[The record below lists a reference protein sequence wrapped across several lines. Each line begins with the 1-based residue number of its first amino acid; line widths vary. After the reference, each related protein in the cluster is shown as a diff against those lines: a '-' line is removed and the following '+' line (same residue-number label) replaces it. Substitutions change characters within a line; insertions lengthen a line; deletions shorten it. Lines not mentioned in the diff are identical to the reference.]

1 MESRFR
7 ALNRY
12 GEILAVTAGIG
23 VLYIVSFYNYLLFHS
38 LTEIFSIVIAC
49 GIFFFAWNSR
59 QFLENDYF
67 LFLGIGYVFIGGIDL
82 LHTLSYKGVGVFE
95 GYGANLPTQLWIAAR
110 YMESL
115 TLLAAPLL
123 LSRLWKAKYMSIIYL
138 TATIGLLLAIFHW
151 KIFPDCFIEGKG
163 LTPFKKNSEYII
175 SFILV
180 GAIIYL
186 VQMREEFEDNV
197 FKLMVTSIL
206 ITIGAELAFTFYI
219 SVYGFSN
226 LMGHFLKIVSF
237 YLIYK
242 AVIETG
248 LSKPYSI
255 LLRNLKQSEKEL
267 QSEKGRLQSVL
278 NDVKTLSGLL
288 PICSHCKKIRDDK
301 GYWNQIEYYVRDH
314 SDAEFSHS
322 ICPDCRK
329 TMYPHL
335 KAKEKAEKIS
345 QSESAAVK
353 KWKQFQDMERRSGK
367 DRRGDIKHR
376 IDDDRRRGQDRRT
389 DNT

>member
-1 MESRFR
+1 MESRIST
-7 ALNRY
+7 LNRY
-12 GEILAVTAGIG
+12 GEILAVAVGIG

-38 LTEIFSIVIAC
+38 LAEIFSIVIAC
-49 GIFFFAWNSR
+49 GIFFFALNSR
-59 QFLENDYF
+59 PFLETDYF

-123 LSRLWKAKYMSIIYL
+123 LSRFWKAKYMAIVYL
-138 TATIGLLLAIFHW
+138 MATLGLLLAIFKW

-163 LTPFKKNSEYII
+163 LTPFKKISEYII
-175 SFILV
+175 AFILV
-180 GAIIYL
+180 GSIIYL

-206 ITIGAELAFTFYI
+206 LTIGAELAFTFYI

-248 LSKPYSI
+248 LSKPFSI
-255 LLRNLKQSEKEL
+255 LLRNLKQSEDEL
-267 QSEKGRLQSVL
+267 QLEKSRLQTAL
-278 NDVKTLSGLL
+278 DEVKTLSGLL

-301 GYWNQIEYYVRDH
+301 GYWNQIESYVQKH
-314 SDAEFSHS
+314 SNAEFSHG
-322 ICPDCRK
+322 ICPECMK
-329 TMYPHL
+329 THYPHV
-335 KAKEKAEKIS
+335 ESQAEKIS
-345 QSESAAVK
+345 QPESVAIE
-353 KWKQFQDMERRSGK
+353 KWKQFQDVDRRSGK
-367 DRRGDIKHR
+367 DRR
-376 IDDDRRRGQDRRT
+376 T

>member
-12 GEILAVTAGIG
+12 GEILAVAVGIG

-38 LTEIFSIVIAC
+38 LAEIFSIVIAC

-67 LFLGIGYVFIGGIDL
+67 LFLGIGYVFIGSIDL

-186 VQMREEFEDNV
+186 VHMREKFEDNV
-197 FKLMVTSIL
+197 FRLMVTSIL
-206 ITIGAELAFTFYI
+206 LTIGAELAFTFYI

-255 LLRNLKQSEKEL
+255 LLRNLKQSEEEL
-267 QSEKGRLQSVL
+267 RSEKSRLQTAVD
-278 NDVKTLSGLL
+278 DVKTLSGLL

-301 GYWNQIEYYVRDH
+301 GYWNQIESYVRDH

-329 TMYPHL
+329 TQYPHL
-335 KAKEKAEKIS
+335 RAKETAKKIG
-345 QSESAAVK
+345 QSESAAVE
-353 KWKQFQDMERRSGK
+353 KWKQYQEMERRSGK
-367 DRRGDIKHR
+367 DRRGGINRRTDA
-376 IDDDRRRGQDRRT
+376 DRRNGQDRRT

>member
-1 MESRFR
+1 MS
-7 ALNRY
+7 
-12 GEILAVTAGIG
+12 GEFKEQPTSITSFLFF
-23 VLYIVSFYNYLLFHS
+23 LFYSYI
-38 LTEIFSIVIAC
+38 
-49 GIFFFAWNSR
+49 
-59 QFLENDYF
+59 LENDYF

-115 TLLAAPLL
+115 TLLSAPLL

-138 TATIGLLLAIFHW
+138 MATIGLLLAIFHW

-186 VQMREEFEDNV
+186 VQMREEFQDNV

-206 ITIGAELAFTFYI
+206 LTIGAELAFTFYI

-255 LLRNLKQSEKEL
+255 LLRNLKQSEEEL

-278 NDVKTLSGLL
+278 DDVKTLSGLL

-301 GYWNQIEYYVRDH
+301 GYWKQIESYVRDH
-314 SDAEFSHS
+314 SNAEFSHS

-329 TMYPHL
+329 TQYPHL
-335 KAKEKAEKIS
+335 KAKEKAENIS
-345 QSESAAVK
+345 QSESAAVE

-367 DRRGDIKHR
+367 DRRG
-376 IDDDRRRGQDRRT
+376 GTNRRT

>member
-1 MESRFR
+1 
-7 ALNRY
+7 
-12 GEILAVTAGIG
+12 
-23 VLYIVSFYNYLLFHS
+23 
-38 LTEIFSIVIAC
+38 
-49 GIFFFAWNSR
+49 
-59 QFLENDYF
+59 
-67 LFLGIGYVFIGGIDL
+67 
-82 LHTLSYKGVGVFE
+82 
-95 GYGANLPTQLWIAAR
+95 
-110 YMESL
+110 
-115 TLLAAPLL
+115 
-123 LSRLWKAKYMSIIYL
+123 
-138 TATIGLLLAIFHW
+138 LLAIFHW

-186 VQMREEFEDNV
+186 VKMRNEFEDNV

-206 ITIGAELAFTFYI
+206 LTIGAELAFTFYI

-255 LLRNLKQSEKEL
+255 LLRNLKQSEDEL
-267 QSEKGRLQSVL
+267 QSEKSRLQTAL
-278 NDVKTLSGLL
+278 DDVKTLSGLL

-301 GYWNQIEYYVRDH
+301 GYWNQIESYVRDH
-314 SDAEFSHS
+314 SNVEFSHS
-322 ICPDCRK
+322 ICPECRK

-345 QSESAAVK
+345 QPEMAAVE

-367 DRRGDIKHR
+367 DRRRGINRRTDA
-376 IDDDRRRGQDRRT
+376 DRRSGQDRRI

>member
-1 MESRFR
+1 M
-7 ALNRY
+7 
-12 GEILAVTAGIG
+12 
-23 VLYIVSFYNYLLFHS
+23 
-38 LTEIFSIVIAC
+38 
-49 GIFFFAWNSR
+49 
-59 QFLENDYF
+59 
-67 LFLGIGYVFIGGIDL
+67 
-82 LHTLSYKGVGVFE
+82 
-95 GYGANLPTQLWIAAR
+95 
-110 YMESL
+110 
-115 TLLAAPLL
+115 LAAPLL
-123 LSRLWKAKYMSIIYL
+123 LSRFWKAKYMSIIYL
-138 TATIGLLLAIFHW
+138 SATIGLLLAIFHW

-186 VQMREEFEDNV
+186 VKMRNEFEDNV

-206 ITIGAELAFTFYI
+206 LTIGAELAFTFYI

-255 LLRNLKQSEKEL
+255 LLRNLKQSEDEL
-267 QSEKGRLQSVL
+267 QSEKSRLQTAL
-278 NDVKTLSGLL
+278 DDVKTLSGLL

-301 GYWNQIEYYVRDH
+301 GYWNQIESYVRDH
-314 SDAEFSHS
+314 SNVEFSHS
-322 ICPDCRK
+322 ICPECRK

-345 QSESAAVK
+345 QPEMAAVE

-367 DRRGDIKHR
+367 DRRRGINRRTDA
-376 IDDDRRRGQDRRT
+376 DRRSGQDRRI